1 MRFFLIIQNLITIN
15 FRLIKLP
22 IPTISGILVPIIQKF
37 PITVGVLLISMGL
50 ASCGAVSLILSCLV
64 YFVLLTK
71 MYEDYLEEF
80 IFKTAKEIAKK
91 LFGRSGGLHSKNSD
105 DNEEDKTINENL
117 ENKNNDT
124 EDETSANELALNEE
138 ENNEVS
144 PEEAEL
150 NRLLKEAMDRQKKI
164 KEEQDLEL
172 QTARAEYDSIHKG
185 LSHLNFHLPL
195 FFLLIILTILNLPS
209 AITWAKNYNFSKIL
223 APDPSIIP
231 AIISIASLSVIWQL
245 PSPRNLSGYRVIS
258 SALYIGA
265 ALSILYCQNSVY
277 RLNGI
282 LPSVFCIIALHQ
294 LFGMK
299 NTYITPPE
307 TPEQIKIRENID
319 KLKNLLHN

>member
-1 MRFFLIIQNLITIN
+1 
-15 FRLIKLP
+15 
-22 IPTISGILVPIIQKF
+22 
-37 PITVGVLLISMGL
+37 MGL

-80 IFKTAKEIAKK
+80 IYKTAKEIAKK
-91 LFGRSGGLHSKNSD
+91 IFGRSSGLHSENSEKTKE
-105 DNEEDKTINENL
+105 NKTEDENT
-117 ENKNNDT
+117 ENKNEDKEEDT
-124 EDETSANELALNEE
+124 VAEEDELANNKE
-138 ENNEVS
+138 ENIEES

-150 NRLLKEAMDRQKKI
+150 NRLLKEAMDRQKKL

-195 FFLLIILTILNLPS
+195 FFLLIILTILNIPS
-209 AITWAKNYNFSKIL
+209 AITWAKNYSFSKIL
-223 APDPSIIP
+223 VPDPSIIP

-245 PSPRNLSGYRVIS
+245 PSPRNLAGYRFIS

-282 LPSVFCIIALHQ
+282 LPIMFAIIALHQ

-299 NTYITPPE
+299 NKYITPPE
-307 TPEQIKIRENID
+307 TPEQLKIRENID